1 MKLKDKVVIISGAS
15 RGIGLAIAQRV
26 AVDGAKVAILA
37 KSTSEDPRIP
47 GTIYSARD
55 AVIASGGDAIAVS
68 CDVRE
73 EAQVVDAVNQ
83 TVAAFGGIDIVVNCA
98 GAIQLTSVE
107 KTEMKRF
114 DLMHALNARAP
125 FMLAKHALAW
135 LKKSDGG
142 HILNMSPPINLH
154 SGWLGAHLAY
164 TMSKYGMSMATIALD
179 FELAGTNVSVNS
191 LWPET
196 LIDTAA
202 VRNLLG
208 GDQMVRASRKPQIVA
223 DAAYLIFTETP
234 PNGGNASGN
243 FYIDSEVLSSHG
255 QTDLTRYAVDPT
267 VELRPDIFLG
277 DPSERTSA

>member
-1 MKLKDKVVIISGAS
+1 MKLKDKVVLISGAS

-26 AVDGAKVAILA
+26 GVDGAKVAVLA
-37 KSTSEDPRIP
+37 KSTTEDPRIP
-47 GTIYSARD
+47 GTIFSARD
-55 AVIASGGDAIAVS
+55 AVIASGGDAIAIS

-83 TVAAFGGIDIVVNCA
+83 TVAAFGGIDIVINCA

-125 FMLAKHALAW
+125 YMVAKHALPW

-154 SGWLGAHLAY
+154 PGWLGPHLAY
-164 TMSKYGMSMATIALD
+164 TMSKYGMSMVTMGLAA
-179 FELAGTNVSVNS
+179 ELAGTNILVNS
-191 LWPET
+191 LWPGT
-196 LIDTAA
+196 LIKTAA
-202 VRNLLG
+202 VQNLLG
-208 GDQMVRASRKPQIVA
+208 GDQMIKASRTPQIVA

-234 PNGGNASGN
+234 PNGGKPSGN
-243 FYIDSEVLSSHG
+243 FYIDSEVLISHG
-255 QTDLTRYAVDPT
+255 QTDLDRYAVDPT
-267 VELRPDIFLG
+267 VKLRPDIFLG
-277 DPSERTSA
+277 EP